1 MNGGGIEKKTYII
14 DGGISIKSPF
24 RSSAK
29 NILDHKIQKN
39 LYIDDFIKIIY
50 NL

>member
-1 MNGGGIEKKTYII
+1 MLEFQLNHLLEVL
-14 DGGISIKSPF
+14 
-24 RSSAK
+24 RK

-39 LYIDDFIKIIY
+39 LYIDDLIKTIY